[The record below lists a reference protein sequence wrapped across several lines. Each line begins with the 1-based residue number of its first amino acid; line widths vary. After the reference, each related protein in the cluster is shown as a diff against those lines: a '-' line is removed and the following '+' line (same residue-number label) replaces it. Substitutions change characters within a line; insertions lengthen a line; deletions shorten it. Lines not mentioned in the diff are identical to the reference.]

1 MELWALDTE
10 DDSKGRVHLINF
22 YNGKTHKTFRD
33 PEKARVWLSKQT
45 GRIEIWATNL
55 GYDLANL
62 FQGNYGPMEITYIKG
77 RVIQAKFKGTH
88 VYFRDTLNHWKIS
101 VKEMG
106 ERIGLKKLDAKGSF
120 NNVRY
125 CRRDTKITHTFVSE
139 MKKTYEGFGAKL
151 KATIGSTAL
160 DLFHSRFH
168 AKPDR
173 NYFSTAELDWLLGGY
188 YGGRVEIFHTE
199 PIRGNIS
206 YWDFNSLYPSVMFGN
221 DFPCIRRHRFRLGFR
236 EEADGIAEA
245 RVFVPRNITLPYL
258 PLRDKRGLI
267 FPTGRFT
274 GRWTHFELREAE
286 KHGVKIEKVFKSM
299 EFSNT
304 TRPFDIF
311 VNELYEARLEAQRK
325 GDQLMSDALKLIL
338 NNLYGKFAQ
347 GNEIT
352 MLLPF
357 DEKIVKHGDQLLGNM
372 ILRNRIDQ
380 YPKHT
385 NVIWSAYVTAYG
397 RDKLY
402 RGMREVQESGA
413 RLIYCDTDS
422 IILEGSAPFK
432 NQKALGE
439 LKLEGEFREAHFK
452 LPKLYRLSG
461 EKEYVRAKG
470 VPRNVANQFFEK
482 GFAEFQRP
490 YKLRESLRRKLT
502 PNEWHLERKEMHR
515 EYDKRVKTGSG
526 ETRPIN
532 ITH

>member
-10 DDSKGRVHLINF
+10 DDSKGRVYLINF
-22 YNGKTHKTFRD
+22 YNGKTHHTFKD
-33 PEKARVWLSKQT
+33 PVKARKWLSKQT
-45 GRIEIWATNL
+45 GRMEIWATNL

-62 FQGNYGPMEITYIKG
+62 FQGDYGSMEITYIKG
-77 RVIQAKFKGTH
+77 RVIQAKFKSTH

-106 ERIGLKKLDAKGSF
+106 ERIGIKKLDAKGSF

-125 CRRDTKITHTFVSE
+125 CRRDTKITHTFVLE

-160 DLFHSRFH
+160 DFFNSRF
-168 AKPDR
+168 ATKSNR
-173 NYFSTAELDWLLGGY
+173 SFFKQSELDWLLGGY
-188 YGGRVEIFHTE
+188 YGGRVEIFETR
-199 PIRGNIS
+199 PIRGQIS
-206 YWDFNSLYPSVMFGN
+206 YWDFNSLYPSVMLGN
-221 DFPCIRRHRFRLGFR
+221 DFPCVRRHSFRLGYR
-236 EEADGIAEA
+236 EESNGIAEA
-245 RVFVPRNITLPYL
+245 VVFVPRSIDLPYL
-258 PLRDKRGLI
+258 PLRSEKGLI
-267 FPTGRFT
+267 FPTGRFR
-274 GRWTHFELREAE
+274 GQWTHFELREAQ
-286 KHGVKIEKVFKSM
+286 KYGVRIEKVFRSL
-299 EFSNT
+299 EFSNV
-304 TRPFDIF
+304 TRPFDGF
-311 VNELYEARLEAQRK
+311 VEELYEARLRAQKK

-357 DEKIVKHGDQLLGNM
+357 SESVVKHGDQLLGNM
-372 ILRNRIDQ
+372 ILRNQVQD

-402 RGMREVQESGA
+402 RGMLDVKKSGS

-422 IILEGSAPFK
+422 IILEGVSPFK
-432 NQKALGE
+432 SSKNLGE
-439 LKLEGEFREAHFK
+439 LKLEGEFSYAEFK
-452 LPKLYRLSG
+452 LPKLYKLSG

-470 VPRNVANQFFEK
+470 VPRNVANDFFEK
-482 GFAEFQRP
+482 GFAEFNRP

-502 PNEWHLERKEMHR
+502 PNEWHLERKEVKR
-515 EYDKRVKTGSG
+515 VYDKRRVKKDGTT
-526 ETRPIN
+526 EPIY
-532 ITH
+532 IG